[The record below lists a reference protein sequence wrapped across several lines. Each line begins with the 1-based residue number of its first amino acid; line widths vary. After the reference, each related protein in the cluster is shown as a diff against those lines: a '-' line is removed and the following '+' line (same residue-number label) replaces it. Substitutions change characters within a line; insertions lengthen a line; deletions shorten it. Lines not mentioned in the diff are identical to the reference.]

1 MRETTAIQHNYLGYS
16 PQSAVNR
23 VIKDGSQFDS
33 LFPKPDG
40 KKILLKKDG
49 EVDETVQFMKQ
60 IVNDCNYQ
68 TKKIAEKIAVRKKDG
83 SLDEK
88 ASVQSLWNFVVDYIK
103 YNIEAGEQL
112 RTPAKTWYDAQVCA
126 RQHPGENDPQH
137 SADCDCM
144 SIFCGCVLLNW
155 GIPFSFRITGYSD
168 VLGICHGYQ
177 HVYTIAHCKGENVIC
192 DPVYH
197 LFNAEKPFEIQKTY
211 AMSLNGCDIY
221 ALSGIPDEDEELG
234 VTEYY
239 ETPDGSLG
247 VLGGKA
253 KRKARKA
260 KRKEKKAKRKAA
272 RKEKKAAKKE
282 IKAAKK
288 EIRKARKSGDK
299 AALAAAKEKKAAAKA
314 KKFNAKETIRENRV
328 GVAKVVSKIGQG
340 IKKGTMALPRAA
352 FLILLRL
359 NFRGM
364 ARKFSNNQTAYNKFA
379 EKWKRVFGGKEKKLK
394 KAIEKGKKKKAFF
407 GKGKNVN
414 GLENDLYELGTVL
427 GRYGMISKDYI
438 LSQVEREGGLG
449 FPEPVTT
456 SIGAAIT
463 AALPI
468 IQQCLDIFS
477 SVKDMIPSNAQ
488 EAEEEGMPSQEVDED
503 KYIAEDPDNMEEEL
517 EDAEEEMEGFPLCGI
532 EDGYYCV
539 SNAVINGIP
548 RTVICKKDECGNIS
562 VLGALNG
569 KKKAARKAKKAAK
582 KAAKKEKK
590 AAKKAA
596 KAEKKA
602 AKKAAKAA
610 KKEAKK
616 EKKAAK
622 KAAKKEKKAAK
633 KEMKKAKKAAKKEAK
648 KLGLSKKEAKK
659 YVKEK
664 KKEAKKEYK
673 AKKKEIKATKKA
685 AVKEAKAKKKEAKKA
700 VKAAKKD
707 YKAAKKDIKKTYK
720 AAKKEAKQAF
730 KQAKKEIKQQKKAAK
745 AEKKAAKK
753 AAKEQTTYDVDEP
766 IKDYEN
772 NEVEVFDDD
781 MNVVDTDMDMDN
793 TVDSGVDNAEFDENF
808 DNADNDISIEPNE
821 DGEDFSDSSDDFA
834 DGGAENDSESGEDGD
849 EDGDEDFFDSPEDAA
864 AASGKK
870 NKKRTASADSED
882 GEDSDGE
889 DEETAEEKKKSSK
902 KKLIIGGVVLA
913 ALGGLGFWLYKRKK
927 QQPTASN
934 TKSLKA

>member
-1 MRETTAIQHNYLGYS
+1 MRESTAIHHNLGYS

-126 RQHPGENDPQH
+126 RQHPGVNDPQH

-260 KRKEKKAKRKAA
+260 KRKAKKAKRKAA
-272 RKEKKAAKKE
+272 KKEKKAAKKE
-282 IKAAKK
+282 KKAAKK

-299 AALAAAKEKKAAAKA
+299 AALAAAKEKKAAAKD
-314 KKFNAKETIRENRV
+314 KIRNAKETIRENRT
-328 GVAKVVSKIGQG
+328 GVAKVATKVGRGVAKFVHKS
-340 IKKGTMALPRAA
+340 TMFLPRAG
-352 FLILLRL
+352 FLMLIRL

-364 ARKFSNNQTAYNKFA
+364 ARKFANNQEAYKRFA
-379 EKWKRVFGGKEKKLK
+379 KKWKNIFGGKESKLK

-414 GLENDLYELGTVL
+414 GLEGDLYEIGTVL
-427 GRYGMISKDYI
+427 GNYGMISRNYVAK
-438 LSQVEREGGLG
+438 LARHNQELNPGLG
-449 FPEPVTT
+449 IEPVTMT
-456 SIGAAIT
+456 VGAAIT
-463 AALPI
+463 AAMGVVSTALSI
-468 IQQCLDIFS
+468 FQQ
-477 SVKDMIPSNAQ
+477 VKDIIPSNRQ
-488 EAEEEGMPSQEVDED
+488 EAEEQGMDSMDVDED
-503 KYIAEDPDNMEEEL
+503 KYISEDPDNMEE
-517 EDAEEEMEGFPLCGI
+517 DDEESEETMEGYPLRGI
-532 EDGYYCV
+532 EDGCYYIDDV
-539 SNAVINGIP
+539 AINGIP

-582 KAAKKEKK
+582 KAAKKEK
-590 AAKKAA
+590 
-596 KAEKKA
+596 
-602 AKKAAKAA
+602 KAA

-700 VKAAKKD
+700 VKAAKK
-707 YKAAKKDIKKTYK
+707 
-720 AAKKEAKQAF
+720 EAKQAF

-753 AAKEQTTYDVDEP
+753 AAKQQTTYDVDEP

-834 DGGAENDSESGEDGD
+834 DGGAENDPESGEDGD

-864 AASGKK
+864 AASGGKK

>member
-1 MRETTAIQHNYLGYS
+1 MRESTAIQHNYLGYS

-40 KKILLKKDG
+40 KKVLLKKDG

-126 RQHPGENDPQH
+126 RQHPGVNDPQH

-221 ALSGIPDEDEELG
+221 ALSGIPDEDEDLG

-247 VLGGKA
+247 VLNGRA

-260 KRKEKKAKRKAA
+260 KRKAKKKARKAA
-272 RKEKKAAKKE
+272 RKEKRAAKKE
-282 IKAAKK
+282 IKAARKAK
-288 EIRKARKSGDK
+288 RKARKRGDK
-299 AALAAAKEKKAAAKA
+299 KALAEAKEKLATAKA
-314 KKFNAKETIRENRV
+314 KKFNAKEKIRENRV
-328 GVAKVVSKIGQG
+328 GIAKVVSKVGQA
-340 IKKGTMALPRAA
+340 IKKGTMFLPRAA
-352 FLILLRL
+352 FLMLLRL

-379 EKWKRVFGGKEKKLK
+379 GKWKRVFGGKEKKLK

-414 GLENDLYELGTVL
+414 GLAGELYELGTIL
-427 GRYGMISKDYI
+427 GRYGVISGRYI
-438 LSQVEREGGLG
+438 SALAKRNQELNGGLG
-449 FPEPVTT
+449 VEPVTM

-468 IQQCLDIFS
+468 IQQCLDVFS
-477 SVKDMIPSNAQ
+477 SVKDLIPSNAQ
-488 EAEEEGMPSQEVDED
+488 EAEEEGMASQEVDDD
-503 KYIAEDPDNMEEEL
+503 KYIAEDPDNMEEDDSE
-517 EDAEEEMEGFPLCGI
+517 ESEEEMEGFPLRGI
-532 EDGYYCV
+532 EDGYYFIGDV
-539 SNAVINGIP
+539 AINGIP

-569 KKKAARKAKKAAK
+569 KKKEARKAKKAAK
-582 KAAKKEKK
+582 KAAKAEKK

-610 KKEAKK
+610 KKKAKK

-622 KAAKKEKKAAK
+622 KAAKAEKKAAK
-633 KEMKKAKKAAKKEAK
+633 KEMKKAKKEAKKEAK

-685 AVKEAKAKKKEAKKA
+685 AVKAAKTKKKEAKKA

-720 AAKKEAKQAF
+720 AAKKEAKQTF
-730 KQAKKEIKQQKKAAK
+730 KQAKKDIKQQKK
-745 AEKKAAKK
+745 EKKAAKK
-753 AAKEQTTYDVDEP
+753 AAKQQTTYDVDEP

-772 NEVEVFDDD
+772 NEVEVLDDD

-808 DNADNDISIEPNE
+808 DNAENDISIEPNE
-821 DGEDFSDSSDDFA
+821 DGEDFSDGSDDFA
-834 DGGAENDSESGEDGD
+834 DGGAENDSESG

>member
-1 MRETTAIQHNYLGYS
+1 MRKSTAIHNLGYS

-68 TKKIAEKIAVRKKDG
+68 TKKIAEKIAVRKNDG

-126 RQHPGENDPQH
+126 RQHPGVNDPQH

-253 KRKARKA
+253 KRKAKKA

-272 RKEKKAAKKE
+272 KKEKKAAKKE

-328 GVAKVVSKIGQG
+328 GIAKVASKIGQG

-414 GLENDLYELGTVL
+414 GLENDLYELGAVL
-427 GRYGMISKDYI
+427 GRYGMISKEYI
-438 LSQVEREGGLG
+438 SALAERDRELNPGLG
-449 FPEPVTT
+449 IEPVTM

-463 AALPI
+463 SALPI

-477 SVKDMIPSNAQ
+477 SVKDLIPSNAQ
-488 EAEEEGMPSQEVDED
+488 EAEEEGMASQEVNDE
-503 KYIAEDPDNMEEEL
+503 KYVAEDPDNMEDDEE
-517 EDAEEEMEGFPLCGI
+517 ESEEEMEGFPLRGI
-532 EDGYYCV
+532 EDGYYFIGDV
-539 SNAVINGIP
+539 AINGIP

-569 KKKAARKAKKAAK
+569 KKKEARKAKKAAK

-622 KAAKKEKKAAK
+622 KAAKAEKKAAK
-633 KEMKKAKKAAKKEAK
+633 KEMKKAKKEAKKEAK

-730 KQAKKEIKQQKKAAK
+730 KQAKKDIKQQKKAAK

-753 AAKEQTTYDVDEP
+753 AAKQQTTYDVDEP

-772 NEVEVFDDD
+772 NEVEVLDDD
-781 MNVVDTDMDMDN
+781 MNVVDTDMDN

-808 DNADNDISIEPNE
+808 DNAENDISIEPNE
-821 DGEDFSDSSDDFA
+821 DGEDFSDGSDDFA
-834 DGGAENDSESGEDGD
+834 DGGAENDSESG